1 MRGRLGIGTEWILD
15 DGNQWHMAILAVVPA
30 EIAYLEREDSVGA
43 SRRPQCADGDFL
55 KYDGCRDVVGANL
68 SHLESPANSLRRRS
82 PPPFVTDDCASR
94 CS

>member
-15 DGNQWHMAILAVVPA
+15 DGNQWHMAILAVVPT

-68 SHLESPANSLRRRS
+68 SHLESHR
-82 PPPFVTDDCASR
+82 
-94 CS
+94 

>member
-1 MRGRLGIGTEWILD
+1 
-15 DGNQWHMAILAVVPA
+15 MAILAVVPT

-68 SHLESPANSLRRRS
+68 SHLESHS
-82 PPPFVTDDCASR
+82 
-94 CS
+94 